1 MGTFIHPSVYL
12 LVDCYPEIY
21 VNRKSWGFTRDL
33 MMFRNKVI
41 VDESAIFWEHGKDE
55 IPVQLDAVRILVCG
69 NNGVGKSTLI
79 NNVFGEEIVR

>member
-1 MGTFIHPSVYL
+1 
-12 LVDCYPEIY
+12 
-21 VNRKSWGFTRDL
+21 

-41 VDESAIFWEHGKDE
+41 VDKSAIFWEHGKDE
-55 IPVQLDAVRILVCG
+55 IPLQLDAVRILVCG